1 MKAIETTGTIDKKG
15 GLLLD
20 SPLRIKEKKVKMI
33 ILMPEENELEEEK
46 LWLTSISNNPA
57 FDFLKDKE
65 EDIYSI
71 ADGKP
76 LND

>member
-20 SPLRIKEKKVKMI
+20 IPLRIKEKKVKII

>member
-1 MKAIETTGTIDKKG
+1 MKAIETTGRINQDG

-20 SPLRIKEKKVKMI
+20 QPLVVRGKLVKII
-33 ILMPEENELEEEK
+33 ILIEEDENEVKE
-46 LWLTSISNNPA
+46 WISGISTNPA
-57 FDFLKDKE
+57 FDFLKDKL

-71 ADGKP
+71 TDGKP